1 MVPVLENEQILDGVK
16 SLEAVLVRAGYR
28 TLIEAVAEHTV
39 FLHPETVAQAHGEAL
54 FPVTRTKDMAR
65 RGRIIER
72 PYGGR
77 VMLDD
82 NRSPTDAFVWA
93 AQQRRG
99 PDVQFNHLF
108 TVATES
114 DMYSADPAIYTA
126 LWNICVTPA
135 FLAKLT
141 DVKRHAH
148 VLAALQRRSFDLY
161 GYLPAGQSAPEP
173 PDDYDSLTWRDHPPP
188 VADLERALRDQL
200 RRAPRSR
207 PAQACREI
215 GWCFSGWEPDDTLRN
230 PDHD

>member
-1 MVPVLENEQILDGVK
+1 MSSEQILDGVR
-16 SLEAVLVRAGYR
+16 SLEDVLARAGYR
-28 TLIEAVAEHTV
+28 TVLEAVAEHTV
-39 FLHPETVAQAHGEAL
+39 FLHPKTVAQTSGAAV
-54 FPVTRTKDMAR
+54 FPVTRTRNMAH
-65 RGRIIER
+65 RGQIVER
-72 PYGGR
+72 PSGRR

-82 NRSPTDAFVWA
+82 NRSPTDAFLWA

-108 TVATES
+108 KVATES
-114 DMYSADPAIYTA
+114 DSFSADPDIYTA

-161 GYLPAGQSAPEP
+161 GCLPAGQSAPEP
-173 PDDYDSLTWRDHPPP
+173 PGGYDSLSWRDSPPP
-188 VADLERALRDQL
+188 VANLESALRKQL
-200 RRAPRSR
+200 NQAPRSR

-215 GWCFSGWEPDDTLRN
+215 GWYFSDWEPDRTLRD
-230 PDHD
+230 PG

>member
-1 MVPVLENEQILDGVK
+1 MNQVLGDEQILDGVET
-16 SLEAVLVRAGYR
+16 LRDVLLRAGYR
-28 TLIEAVAEHTV
+28 TVLEAVAEHTV
-39 FLHPETVAQAHGEAL
+39 FLHPETVAQTHGAAL
-54 FPVTRTKDMAR
+54 FPVTRTKNPAH

-72 PYGGR
+72 PNGRR

-108 TVATES
+108 KVAPQS
-114 DMYSADPAIYTA
+114 DTYSADPDIYTA

-148 VLAALQRRSFDLY
+148 ILTALQRRSFDLY
-161 GYLPAGQSAPEP
+161 GYLPAGHRPPEP
-173 PDDYDSLTWRDHPPP
+173 PDGYDSLAWRDVPPP
-188 VADLERALRDQL
+188 LANLERALRTQL
-200 RRAPRSR
+200 NRAPRSR

-215 GWCFSGWEPDDTLRN
+215 GWYFSSWEPDPTLRD
-230 PDHD
+230 PDEL